1 MDKRKAV
8 KRRLERFQRCRLGC
22 IGAAIIMLF
31 VICSNVSAF
40 LIPTGNDNLT
50 WRWDNTFRYNLGYRV
65 TQPMDAVIKNANM
78 DDGDRNFDKSIVTNR
93 LDVLSEMDLVY
104 KGLYAARISAA
115 GWYDNAYEGTL
126 ANNVNLATYNH
137 MENGV
142 PVSGINDTTKFYHRG
157 PNAEILDAFVSAKA
171 SLGDIPFNVRVGRAA
186 TMWGEALYSN
196 THSVGYAQIPL
207 DLMKAVS
214 VPGVEVKELYRPL
227 FNAYVQAQLSDNLS
241 MSAQWMLQWEP
252 NRYAESGSFFS
263 ATDILFWGGET
274 FVIAPGSPGVRFRK
288 VDDVQPTGRGD
299 WGLSFRYQPAY
310 MAGGGALG
318 AYYRRTSDR
327 GPMAHFNFATGS
339 YYMAFADGI
348 DIFGVSYSQRISS
361 TAIAGEISYRQNM
374 PLNYAT
380 INTAVRPE
388 EGRVVGP
395 IGKTWHGLVN
405 VVTPVIPP
413 KWTSANFL
421 MLVAE
426 LGWSH
431 WDSVTQGWNLFKGNP
446 SYKAL
451 DRVTDHNV
459 TAQFGMT
466 PSWYQIIPGW
476 DLSVPISYGIGLY
489 GNSAVSGGGNEHA
502 GSYSVGIIMDGWAK
516 YNLTLKYSNN
526 FGEYETGTTGAITV
540 NNNTGALYDRGVLM
554 FTFKFTL

>member
-241 MSAQWMLQWEP
+241 MAAQWMLQWEP
-252 NRYAESGSFFS
+252 NRYPEAGSYYS
-263 ATDILFWGGET
+263 PSDSLLMGGET
-274 FVIAPGSPGVRFRK
+274 LISGPVRFAHA
-288 VDDVQPTGRGD
+288 DDVQPDGRGD
-299 WGLSFRYQPAY
+299 WGLMFRYAPAY
-310 MAGGGALG
+310 MSGNGAIG
-318 AYYRRTSDR
+318 FYYRRTSDR
-327 GPMAHFNFATGS
+327 GPQLILNAATRT
-339 YYMAFADGI
+339 YYMAYADGI
-348 DIFGVSYSQRISS
+348 DIYGISYTQRISS
-361 TAIAGEISYRQNM
+361 VSLGAEVSYRQNM
-374 PLNYAT
+374 PMNGG
-380 INTAVRPE
+380 TAVSTVRPK
-388 EGRVVGP
+388 EGELLGP
-395 IGKTWHGLVN
+395 RGNTWHGLIN
-405 VVTPVIPP
+405 AVIPFTPP
-413 KWTSANFL
+413 KWTTIDFSAIS
-421 MLVAE
+421 MEAT
-426 LGWSH
+426 WSH
-431 WDSVTQGWNLFKGNP
+431 WDTVKQGWSLFKGNP
-446 SYKAL
+446 SYTAM
-451 DRVTDHNV
+451 DRVTDHNA
-459 TAQFGMT
+459 TFQIGFT
-466 PSWYQIIPGW
+466 PNWYQIIPGW
-476 DLSVPISYGIGLY
+476 DLSAPL
-489 GNSAVSGGGNEHA
+489 
-502 GSYSVGIIMDGWAK
+502 SYSVGVYGNSCISAGGSEHQGSYSIGLAMDGWSK
-516 YNLTLKYSNN
+516 YNATLKYSNY
-526 FGEYETGTTGAITV
+526 FGEYNVGP
-540 NNNTGALYDRGVLM
+540 TGALNQYNGTTFFDRGTLM